1 MRTSK
6 RKIALFMPTLAGG
19 GAERVMLTLASAFV
33 YSGLSVDMVLARAQG
48 AYESDIPAGTR
59 VVDLDAS
66 RIIASLPGLVRYLRL
81 ERPPLMLSA
90 LAPTNCLAV
99 WGRELARVET
109 RLVLSE
115 HNTLSRAAEHAAN
128 VRTSFLPWLM
138 RWSYRWSDRVV
149 AVSQG
154 VADDL
159 AATIGLN
166 RTRIEVIH
174 NPVVSARLFKKANVP
189 LNHHWFATN
198 EPPVVLGVGR
208 LTEQKDFATLIRA
221 FARVCQ
227 CRKARL
233 MILGEGP
240 DRNHLNSLVRKLGL
254 EEDVTLPGFVVNP
267 YQYMAN
273 ARVFVL
279 SSRWEGFG
287 NVLVEAMA
295 CGTSVI
301 STECPSGPAEILDKG
316 RYGKLVPVGDEAAM
330 AAAILSTINQPEK
343 AHAASLVRRA
353 NHFSEEHA
361 VEHYL
366 KLLEA
371 VQRKRIQPVV
381 CKAA

>member
-1 MRTSK
+1 
-6 RKIALFMPTLAGG
+6 MPTLAGG